1 MDYNDVTAFAYSSA
15 SALSLVLAIFLAW
28 SALSDHWKWP
38 IAVAAIVQTVWLG
51 MLSLSLSDEQVPP
64 NTLLLLEGGQF
75 FAWILALNI
84 TLRQLRPGGWP
95 TALKLSLALAMMVLL
110 LTATDILFTG
120 LAGSLVI
127 FAAFMLLSFLALIS
141 LEQLVRNAHSSRFL
155 KLLSVSLGIL
165 FLFNIYLYAQGM
177 INRSVDLTLW
187 QARAALI
194 MAVCFVVVSAGLLF
208 RDRLEE
214 SDGLGLSR
222 PVAFYS
228 MSLALTSVCIIVLA
242 LGGYYVR
249 TLGGHWGIFL
259 FTLMLFG
266 SLVALSALFWSNRV
280 RSFVQV
286 WVSKH
291 FFRHKY
297 DYRNEWHHVIQALSS
312 VPEPGAVYRNV
323 YQVIAHTFQAYGG
336 AIYVLRQGYWECVHN
351 TDVDLVRDRPPPIE
365 QEAEFV
371 RVMAEQ
377 EWVFAPKVHHG
388 AVSAWN
394 HTLPDWIT
402 QDPHIQLIVPLIAR
416 EQLLG
421 FVTLEKAG
429 LDEDLGW
436 EDLDILKTIG
446 RQLANHMLIHAQEQ
460 QLSEARQLDT
470 YHKLSAFIMHDLNNL
485 IAQLAL
491 VVKNSERHKQN
502 PAFINDM
509 ILTVNHSVTRM
520 KALMQKFKRMDD
532 ELPSRFPI
540 QLAITEAIAACQG
553 NQPAPQLVLTGWPE
567 DAIDHDVLADRDRFV
582 LALKH
587 LIKNAQEATPET
599 GSVIV
604 TLAYND
610 HHHYRVTI
618 TDTGSGMS
626 RSFVDDQ
633 LFKPFETTKTGQGI
647 GIGAYL
653 TKGYLE
659 EIGGRLKVDS
669 RLGFGTAMTV
679 ELPSAQSEKDG

>member
-15 SALSLVLAIFLAW
+15 SILSFVLTLFLAW

-38 IAVAAIVQTVWLG
+38 ITLAAVVQTVWLG
-51 MLSLSLSDEQVPP
+51 MLSLSLSNEQVLPDA
-64 NTLLLLEGGQF
+64 LLLLEGGQF

-84 TLRQLRPGGWP
+84 TLRQLRPGAWP

-110 LTATDILFTG
+110 LTATDILYTG

-127 FAAFMLLSFLALIS
+127 FAAFMVLSFLALIS

-155 KLLSVSLGIL
+155 KLLSISLGIL

-228 MSLALTSVCIIVLA
+228 TSLALTSVCIIVLA

-249 TLGGHWGIFL
+249 TMGGHWGIFL
-259 FTLMLFG
+259 FTLMLFC
-266 SLVALSALFWSNRV
+266 SLVALSALFLSNRV
-280 RSFVQV
+280 RSTMQV

-312 VPEPGAVYRNV
+312 IPEPGAVYRTV

-336 AIYVLRQGYWECVHN
+336 GIYVLRHGYWECVYN
-351 TDVDLVRDRPPPIE
+351 TDTDLIRNRPPPIE
-365 QEAEFV
+365 QKAEFV
-371 RVMAEQ
+371 RIMAEQ

-394 HTLPDWIT
+394 HRLPEWIT
-402 QDPHIQLIVPLIAR
+402 EDPHIQLIVPLIAQ

-491 VVKNSERHKQN
+491 VVKNSERHKEN

-509 ILTVNHSVTRM
+509 ILTVSHSVTRM
-520 KALMQKFKRMDD
+520 KSLMQKFKRMDD
-532 ELPSRFPI
+532 ELPTRFSI
-540 QLAITEAIAACQG
+540 LQAVKDAIAACNG
-553 NQPAPQLVLTGWPE
+553 NEPEPHLVLTGWSE
-567 DAIDHDVLADRDRFV
+567 ETVDHEVLADRDRFV

-599 GSVIV
+599 GSVVI
-604 TLAYND
+604 TLASDPNRG
-610 HHHYRVTI
+610 YRIII

-626 RSFVDDQ
+626 DAFVDDQ

-659 EIGGRLKVDS
+659 EIGGTLNVDS

-679 ELPSAQSEKDG
+679 DLPTAQSRETT